1 MHQTWQTRLVSETQD
16 SSLIIELTWKNLK
29 SRNPSQTTVAMPQ
42 VLASHCCTKVVTI
55 SLLAAMCLQGSRFD
69 VTCRWFFRQWSLT
82 TTTNEIVTTS
92 KRLETASHG
101 METSKKWGL
110 RCPTKSEWNHNEL
123 FCRHQIF
130 NMLKI
135 CQRTRQIILAV
146 CGRYRISQRQLTGNT
161 RWLAANSKLQFA
173 A

>member
-1 MHQTWQTRLVSETQD
+1 M
-16 SSLIIELTWKNLK
+16 SSGFEIWRHL
-29 SRNPSQTTVAMPQ
+29 P
-42 VLASHCCTKVVTI
+42 
-55 SLLAAMCLQGSRFD
+55 
-69 VTCRWFFRQWSLT
+69 WFFRQWSLT

-146 CGRYRISQRQLTGNT
+146 CGRYRISQRQLMATHDDWRQIQNCNSQLNVACRYSLFVIVWARLYHT
-161 RWLAANSKLQFA
+161 RGRHLLIGIVLITHYAFS
-173 A
+173 